1 MENAHRRRM
10 MFPWEYALGDKA
22 YIGCPEFLCE
32 YKCYGGQLDES
43 QRAWNNMLQF
53 YRGRNEHLVS
63 AIKHGRSALEDG
75 WRGDYMGLA
84 AVIRVIS
91 HMVALEQRMAGPRYD
106 CYGPFPVC
114 PDEIVER
121 FL

>member
-1 MENAHRRRM
+1 MDGEHIPPAQD
-10 MFPWEYALGDKA
+10 PWEYALGDKA

-32 YKCYGGQLDES
+32 YKDYGRLDES
-43 QRAWNNMLQF
+43 ERAWNNMLQF

-63 AIKHGRSALEDG
+63 AIKHGRAALSVG
-75 WRGDYMGLA
+75 WRGSFMGLA

-91 HMVALEQRMAGPRYD
+91 HMAALEQRMAGPRYD
-106 CYGPFPVC
+106 CFGPFPVC